1 LFQAPAAR
9 AGETRDGYC
18 QPLEMAEVVR
28 PGRDV
33 TILCYSRMRYV
44 VMQAVQQLEKQGFDP
59 EARTRPPRAQC
70 FSSFPVLPACLVC
83 WVAERN
89 LTCRLS
95 SGLLCAL
102 AACCRRPEAGCAHSP
117 CGAVLAHARDSAAC
131 LLVCRGAPCLACCAS
146 RRCLRALAPSAGG
159 APGTQSAR

>member
-1 LFQAPAAR
+1 
-9 AGETRDGYC
+9 
-18 QPLEMAEVVR
+18 MVR

-83 WVAERN
+83 WVAECI

-117 CGAVLAHARDSAAC
+117 CGAVLAHARTAPPACWFVRVRHVSPAAPHGAAC
-131 LLVCRGAPCLACCAS
+131 VRSHPAPA
-146 RRCLRALAPSAGG
+146 G